1 METQAQAKGQFL
13 LVKGKL
19 ESGNEGCRKTAGVQG
34 MTFPCLD
41 FLTLQLRPFQVIL
54 VRALLGSEPCCCT
67 RNAAGAREGQTQ
79 PELTQG

>member
-19 ESGNEGCRKTAGVQG
+19 ESGNKGCRKTAGVQG
-34 MTFPCLD
+34 MNFPCLD

-54 VRALLGSEPCCCT
+54 V
-67 RNAAGAREGQTQ
+67 
-79 PELTQG
+79 